1 MEELKMDWSKEC
13 YETDDYTIIEE
24 REDRYICICNKCG
37 KEFTRWK

>member
-1 MEELKMDWSKEC
+1 MDWSNKC
-13 YETDDYTIIEE
+13 YETSDYTIIEE